1 MIYDVIIIGAGPA
14 GLTAAIYGKR
24 AGLNLIVF
32 EGNVPGGQIVNTAE
46 IENYTGFQKLSGF
59 ELATNM
65 IEHAAS
71 LDVDIV
77 YEEVEDVQLEGNF
90 KIIKTSE
97 QEYKTKALI
106 VASGTTPRKLNVEN
120 EEMLASNGISWCA
133 ICDGPIYRGLDVVVI
148 GGGNSAVEEAY
159 YLSTFTKS
167 VTVVQ
172 DLDKL
177 TAHQKAI
184 DALKK
189 ATNVNYHFNS
199 KVLKFEVDHIG
210 NLIGVL
216 IKKEEKEI
224 LVKTNGVF
232 EYIGLIPQTKFLKNV
247 DILDKFGYVQTNEHT
262 ESQVKGIFAV
272 GDVRVKHIRQI
283 VTAVSDGAIANQ
295 NLLKYLEEYHS

>member
-71 LDVDIV
+71 LDVEIV

-106 VASGTTPRKLNVEN
+106 VASGTTPRKL
-120 EEMLASNGISWCA
+120 
-133 ICDGPIYRGLDVVVI
+133 
-148 GGGNSAVEEAY
+148 
-159 YLSTFTKS
+159 T
-167 VTVVQ
+167 
-172 DLDKL
+172 
-177 TAHQKAI
+177 
-184 DALKK
+184 
-189 ATNVNYHFNS
+189 
-199 KVLKFEVDHIG
+199 
-210 NLIGVL
+210 
-216 IKKEEKEI
+216 
-224 LVKTNGVF
+224 
-232 EYIGLIPQTKFLKNV
+232 
-247 DILDKFGYVQTNEHT
+247 
-262 ESQVKGIFAV
+262 
-272 GDVRVKHIRQI
+272 
-283 VTAVSDGAIANQ
+283 
-295 NLLKYLEEYHS
+295 